1 MNFTAGPF
9 KRGGNMT
16 EIQFKEKTK
25 ELIDSLKSIS
35 ANYGLGNDG
44 NEFKIITQV
53 FLYKFMNDKFAYEVK
68 KADKR
73 LREAE
78 NWEQGISKYTDDEYE
93 MLLLQLGADTAKLKR
108 EHFLSEL
115 FGRQNESDFGKLFD
129 DTLMD
134 IAITNNEIFSVKMA
148 GGAKVRVFDR
158 VTEFI
163 GDPSNR
169 DAFAKAI
176 INKLVG
182 VSFEHIFNQKFDF
195 YATIFE
201 YLIKDYNS
209 NSGGKYAEY
218 FTPHAVAKIMAAIL
232 VNEPVQN
239 VTVYDPSAGS
249 GTLLMNIAHA
259 IGEDKCTI
267 YTQDISQK
275 SSSLLRLNLILNNL
289 VHSISNVIQ
298 GNTILNPYHKDD
310 NGELEKFDF
319 IVSNP
324 PFKLDF
330 SDYRDDLDSKENKD
344 RFFAG
349 IAKVPAKA
357 KDKMAIYPLFIQHII
372 YSLNKGG
379 KAAVVVPTGF
389 LTAQSGID
397 KKIRQKLVDNKM
409 LAGVVSMPSNIF
421 AATGTNVSIL
431 FIDDSNKEGVVLIDA
446 SNLGETVKEG
456 KNQKTVLT
464 TEEEQLIIETFNKKE
479 AVDDFSV
486 VGSYDEIKEKNYSF
500 SAGQYFEVKIEYVDI
515 THEEFETKMNGF
527 KSTLNRLFLE
537 SSDLE
542 QEIKMQLEGLDYE

>member
-1 MNFTAGPF
+1 MTDIDF
-9 KRGGNMT
+9 KD
-16 EIQFKEKTK
+16 KTK
-25 ELIDSLKSIS
+25 ALIDNLKSIS

-53 FLYKFMNDKFAYEVK
+53 FLYKFMNDKFAYEIK
-68 KADKR
+68 NLDTKLK
-73 LREAE
+73 ESE
-78 NWEQGISKYTDDEYE
+78 NWEKEVRNYSDDNYE
-93 MLLLQLGADTAKLKR
+93 MLLLQLGADTAKLKPQ
-108 EHFLSEL
+108 HFISEL
-115 FGRQNESDFGKLFD
+115 FGRQNESDFAKLFD

-134 IAITNNEIFSVKMA
+134 IAITNNDIFSVKTD
-148 GGAKVRVFDR
+148 GGTKVVLFERITD
-158 VTEFI
+158 FI
-163 GDPSNR
+163 SDGSKR

-201 YLIKDYNS
+201 YLIKDYNT

-267 YTQDISQK
+267 YSQDISQK

-289 VHSISNVIQ
+289 VHSIQNIIQ
-298 GNTILNPYHKDD
+298 GNTISHPYHK
-310 NGELEKFDF
+310 NEQGEVEKFDY

-330 SDYRDDLDSKENKD
+330 SDFRDDLDSKENHE

-349 IAKVPAKA
+349 IPNIPKQA
-357 KDKMAIYPLFIQHII
+357 KDKMAIYLLFLQHII
-372 YSLNKGG
+372 FSLSKNG

-389 LTAQSGID
+389 ITAQSGID
-397 KKIRQKLVDNKM
+397 KKIREKLVESKM

-421 AATGTNVSIL
+421 ATTGTNVSIL
-431 FIDDSNKEGVVLIDA
+431 FIDKNNIENVVLIDA
-446 SNLGETVKEG
+446 SNLGETIKEG
-456 KNQKTVLT
+456 KTQKTVLT
-464 TEEEQLIIETFNKKE
+464 AKEEQQIIDTFNNKKAIE
-479 AVDDFSV
+479 DFSV
-486 VGSYDEIKEKNYSF
+486 VIKYDEIKAKNYSL
-500 SAGQYFEVKIEYVDI
+500 SAGQYFEVKIEYLDI
-515 THEEFETKMNGF
+515 THEEFKVKMKRFDENLTNLFAKSKTLETKIQKNL
-527 KSTLNRLFLE
+527 K
-537 SSDLE
+537 DLR
-542 QEIKMQLEGLDYE
+542 YE

>member
-1 MNFTAGPF
+1 
-9 KRGGNMT
+9 MT
-16 EIQFKEKTK
+16 EIDFKDKTK
-25 ELIDSLKSIS
+25 ALIDSLKSIS

-53 FLYKFMNDKFAYEVK
+53 FLYKFLNDKFSFEVK
-68 KADKR
+68 KLDSK
-73 LREAE
+73 LKNAE
-78 NWEQGISKYTDDEYE
+78 NWEKQLSEYSEDDYE
-93 MLLLQLGADTAKLKR
+93 MLLLQLGADTAKLKP
-108 EHFLSEL
+108 EHFISTL
-115 FGRQNESDFGKLFD
+115 FSRQNESDFAKLFD
-129 DTLMD
+129 DTLID
-134 IAITNNEIFSVKMA
+134 IAITNNDIFSVKTD
-148 GGAKVRVFDR
+148 GGAKVVLFERITD
-158 VTEFI
+158 FI
-163 GDPSNR
+163 SDGSKR

-201 YLIKDYNS
+201 YLIKDYNT

-232 VNEPVQN
+232 VNEPVQD
-239 VTVYDPSAGS
+239 VTAYDPSAGS

-267 YTQDISQK
+267 YSQDISQK

-289 VHSISNVIQ
+289 IHSIQNIIQ
-298 GNTILNPYHKDD
+298 GNTILSPYHREDD
-310 NGELEKFDF
+310 GSLTKFDY

-330 SDYRDDLDSKENKD
+330 SDYRDDLDTKENHD

-349 IAKVPAKA
+349 IPNVPKQA
-357 KDKMAIYPLFIQHII
+357 KDKMAIYLLFIQHIMH
-372 YSLNKGG
+372 SLSKNG

-389 LTAQSGID
+389 ITAQSGID
-397 KKIRQKLVDNKM
+397 KKIREKLVESKM

-421 AATGTNVSIL
+421 ATTGTNVSIL
-431 FIDDSNKEGVVLIDA
+431 FMDKNNKEDVVLIDA
-446 SNLGETVKEG
+446 SNLGETIKEG

-464 TEEEQLIIETFNKKE
+464 AIEEQQIIDTFNNKN

-486 VGSYDEIKEKNYSF
+486 VVKYDEIKTKNYSL

-515 THEEFETKMNGF
+515 TPKEFESKLLRFEENLTKLF
-527 KSTLNRLFLE
+527 AESSTL
-537 SSDLE
+537 
-542 QEIKMQLEGLDYE
+542 EIEIQKNLKGLRYE

>member
-1 MNFTAGPF
+1 MTDIDF
-9 KRGGNMT
+9 KD
-16 EIQFKEKTK
+16 KTK
-25 ELIDSLKSIS
+25 ALIDNLKSIS

-68 KADKR
+68 KVDKK
-73 LREAE
+73 LETAE
-78 NWEQGISKYTDDEYE
+78 NWEKALDNYSDDDYE
-93 MLLLQLGADTAKLKR
+93 MLLLQLGADTAKLKP
-108 EHFLSEL
+108 EHFISSL
-115 FGRQNESDFGKLFD
+115 FGRQNESDFAKLFD

-134 IAITNNEIFSVKMA
+134 IAIVNNDIFSVKTD
-148 GGAKVRVFDR
+148 GGAKVVLFERITQYISD
-158 VTEFI
+158 
-163 GDPSNR
+163 DSKR

-201 YLIKDYNS
+201 YLIKDYNT

-232 VNEPVQN
+232 VNEPVQD

-267 YTQDISQK
+267 YSQDISQK
-275 SSSLLRLNLILNNL
+275 SSSLLRLNLILNDL
-289 VHSISNVIQ
+289 VHSIQNIIQ
-298 GNTILNPYHKDD
+298 GNTISSPYHKDEQ
-310 NGELEKFDF
+310 GELEKFDY

-330 SDYRDDLDSKENKD
+330 SDFRDDLDSKENHV

-349 IAKVPAKA
+349 IPNVPKQA
-357 KDKMAIYPLFIQHII
+357 KDKMAIYLLFIQHIMH
-372 YSLNKGG
+372 SLTKNG

-389 LTAQSGID
+389 ITAQSGID
-397 KKIRQKLVDNKM
+397 KKIREKLVESKM

-421 AATGTNVSIL
+421 ATTGTNVSIL
-431 FIDDSNKEGVVLIDA
+431 FMDKNNKEDVVLIDA
-446 SNLGETVKEG
+446 SNLGETIKEG

-464 TEEEQLIIETFNKKE
+464 TDEEQQIISTFNKKE

-486 VGSYDEIKEKNYSF
+486 VVKYDEIAQKNYSL
-500 SAGQYFEVKIEYVDI
+500 SAGQYFEVRIEYVDI
-515 THEEFETKMNGF
+515 THDEFESKIAGF
-527 KSTLNRLFLE
+527 ESNLTQLFKE
-537 SSDLE
+537 GKDLE
-542 QEIKMQLEGLDYE
+542 VEIQKNLKGLNYE